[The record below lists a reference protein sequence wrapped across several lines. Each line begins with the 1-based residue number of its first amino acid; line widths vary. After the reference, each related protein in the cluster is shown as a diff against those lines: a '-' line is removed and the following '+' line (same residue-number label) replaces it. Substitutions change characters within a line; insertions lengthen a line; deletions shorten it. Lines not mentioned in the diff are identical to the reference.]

1 MQNSGTGGTL
11 IVICERNITA
21 SATVVAFESLGTN
34 TIGYGGATGGGS
46 ITIVTSNN
54 YVPLNSSNYVRGGSN
69 ISLAQG
75 KRGFGGTGSYRT
87 FRLGTNNI

>member
-11 IVICERNITA
+11 IVICQKTIAASTA
-21 SATVVAFESLGTN
+21 AVAFESLGTN
-34 TIGYGGATGGGS
+34 TIGYGGPSGGGS
-46 ITIVTSNN
+46 ITIVSSNN
-54 YVPLNSSNYVRGGSN
+54 YAPANSSNYVKGGSN
-69 ISLAQG
+69 ISLEKG